1 METILFPCRSSQ
13 HSDAQY
19 QGLLQY
25 QDQDSRYQKTGKTI
39 LGIKQRYRF
48 IRDRV
53 YRDLVHLIR
62 RRRIIMHPKFLT
74 HIQRYLCRRQKESL
88 IKQ

>member
-1 METILFPCRSSQ
+1 MKAVLFPGRSSQ
-13 HSDAQY
+13 HSDTQY

-25 QDQDSRYQKTGKTI
+25 QDQDSRYQETGKAI

-48 IRDRV
+48 IRDRI

-74 HIQRYLCRRQKESL
+74 HIQ
-88 IKQ
+88 